1 MNAGHHSIC
10 RNIVVVHWRLEVE
23 ILFLCEDTDPIVQ
36 FNTGI
41 AVRFPNSIESGG
53 GPVTCHLDT
62 GIVVRFPNPTSEC
75 LKSGGEPVNVIAI
88 LHCGCKYQH
97 WTQVGKLIV
106 S

>member
-1 MNAGHHSIC
+1 MKI
-10 RNIVVVHWRLEVE
+10 E
-23 ILFLCEDTDPIVQ
+23 ILLFQ

-41 AVRFPNSIESGG
+41 LVSFPNSIGSGG
-53 GPVTCHLDT
+53 ELDTCHFDT
-62 GIVVRFPNPTSEC
+62 GIVVSFPNPTSEC

-97 WTQVGKLIV
+97 WTPVGKLIV